1 MNNILTDIE
10 QQTLRQLVD
19 EAHKIVLTCHTN
31 PDGDAMGSLTA
42 MMSVLLRRGHDVVAV
57 APERWPDNLGWLPL
71 ADKVMIYQKNE
82 EAVKAAMADAD
93 LLIML
98 DHGQLSRMNELGD
111 AVAEVKAPRIIID
124 HHPNPDE
131 SLAKVVICQPTF
143 CAAGEVLYRVL
154 SELGWAEDLTHDEAV
169 SIYAAMMTD
178 TGGFTFNSTRSE
190 VYHIIAELLEKGIDK
205 DRIYRNVYYTASAD
219 RYRLLGYLLYVKMEI
234 MHEYHAAIM
243 SLTNDERKLFKI
255 KNGET
260 DGMVN
265 QPLMIDGMKLSIFL
279 REDTEKK
286 GTIRMSLRS
295 VDDFPT
301 NEMSA
306 KFFNGGG
313 HRNASG
319 GRLECTMDEAIERVR
334 QAIKSYGDLLK
345 NK

>member
-234 MHEYHAAIM
+234 IHEYHAAIM

-334 QAIKSYGDLLK
+334 QAIKAYGDLLK
-345 NK
+345 K

>member
-1 MNNILTDIE
+1 MLDGS
-10 QQTLRQLVD
+10 
-19 EAHKIVLTCHTN
+19 HKIVLTCHTN

-42 MMSVLLRRGHDVVAV
+42 MLSVLVRRGKEVVAV
-57 APERWPDNLGWLPL
+57 APERWPDNLNWLPMT
-71 ADKVMIYQKNE
+71 DRVMTYQKNE
-82 EAVKAAMADAD
+82 ERVKAAMADAD

-131 SLAKVVICQPTF
+131 SLAQVVVCQPAL

-154 SELGWAEDLTHDEAV
+154 SELGWTADLTHDEAV

-190 VYHIIAELLEKGIDK
+190 VYHIIAELLDKGIDK

-234 MHEYHAAIM
+234 MHEYHAAII
-243 SLTNDERKLFKI
+243 SLTNEERKMFKI

-279 REDTEKK
+279 REDTEKR

-306 KFFNGGG
+306 RFFNGGG

-319 GRLECTMDEAIERVR
+319 GRLECSMDEAIERVHE
-334 QAIKSYGDLLK
+334 AIKAFSDLLK
-345 NK
+345 K

>member
-1 MNNILTDIE
+1 MNNILSE
-10 QQTLRQLVD
+10 EELQCLRELVD
-19 EAHKIVLTCHTN
+19 GSHKIVLTCHTN
-31 PDGDAMGSLTA
+31 PDGDAIGSLTA
-42 MMSVLLRRGHDVVAV
+42 MMGVLQRRGHEVVAV
-57 APERWPDNLGWLPL
+57 APERWPDNLEWLPL
-71 ADKVMIYQKNE
+71 TSQIMVYQKNE
-82 EAVKAAMADAD
+82 EAVRTAMTDAD

-98 DHGQLSRMNELGD
+98 DHGQLSRMNDLGD
-111 AVAEVKAPRIIID
+111 AVAQVAAPRIIID
-124 HHPNPDE
+124 HHPNPDT
-131 SLAKVVICQPTF
+131 SLAKVVVCQPSF
-143 CAAGEVLYRVL
+143 CAAGEVLYHL
-154 SELGWAEDLTHDEAV
+154 FDQLGWAEELTHDEAV

-190 VYHIIAELLEKGIDK
+190 VYHIIANLLDKGIDK

-234 MHEYHAAIM
+234 MHEYHASII
-243 SLTNDERKLFKI
+243 SFTNEERKMFKI

-265 QPLMIDGMKLSIFL
+265 HPLMIEGMKLSIFL

-286 GTIRMSLRS
+286 GVIRLSLRS

-306 KFFNGGG
+306 MFFNGGG

-319 GRLECTMDEAIERVR
+319 GRLECSMDEAIERVR
-334 QAIKSYGDLLK
+334 AAIKHFGDKLK
-345 NK
+345 

>member
-1 MNNILTDIE
+1 MVKMLTE
-10 QQTLRQLVD
+10 TELQTLQQLLND
-19 EAHKIVLTCHTN
+19 AHKIVLTCHTN

-42 MMSVLLRRGHDVVAV
+42 MMSVLLRHGHDVVAV
-57 APERWPDNLGWLPL
+57 APERWPDNLNWLPMT
-71 ADKVMIYQKNE
+71 DKVLIYQKNE
-82 EAVKAAMADAD
+82 DKVKAAMADVD
-93 LLIML
+93 LVIML

-124 HHPNPDE
+124 HHPNPDS
-131 SLAKVVICQPTF
+131 SLAELVVCQPTF
-143 CAAGEVLYRVL
+143 CAAGEVLYRL
-154 SELGWAEDLTHDEAV
+154 LAELGWAEDLTHDEAV

-190 VYHIIAELLEKGIDK
+190 VYRIIAELLDKGIDK

-279 REDTEKK
+279 REDTEKR

-306 KFFNGGG
+306 RFFNGGG

-319 GRLECTMDEAIERVR
+319 GRLECSMDEAIERVH
-334 QAIKSYGDLLK
+334 QAIKAYGDLLK
-345 NK
+345 K

>member
-1 MNNILTDIE
+1 MTEI
-10 QQTLRQLVD
+10 QLQELQRLLD
-19 EAHKIVLTCHTN
+19 GSHKIVLTCHAN

-42 MMSVLLRRGHDVVAV
+42 MLSVLQRRGHEVVAV
-57 APERWPDNLGWLPL
+57 APERWPDNLKWLPL
-71 ADKVMIYQKNE
+71 ADQVLPYQKNE

-93 LLIML
+93 LVIML
-98 DHGQLSRMNELGD
+98 DHAHLSRMNELGD

-124 HHPNPDE
+124 HHPNPDTE
-131 SLAKVVICQPTF
+131 LADLVVCKPEY

-154 SELGWAEDLTHDEAV
+154 ADLGWAADITKEEAV
-169 SIYAAMMTD
+169 CIYAAMMTD

-190 VYHIIAELLEKGIDK
+190 IYYIIAELLDKGIDK

-234 MHEYHAAIM
+234 MHEFHVAII
-243 SLTNDERKLFKI
+243 SLSNDERKLFKI

-260 DGMVN
+260 DGIVN
-265 QPLMIDGMKLSIFL
+265 QPLMIEGMKLSIFL
-279 REDTEKK
+279 REDTEKR

-306 KFFNGGG
+306 RFFNGGG

-319 GRLECTMDEAIERVR
+319 GRLECSMDEAIERVHE
-334 QAIKSYGDLLK
+334 AVKAYGDLLRK
-345 NK
+345 

>member
-1 MNNILTDIE
+1 MLTDTQLQTVE
-10 QQTLRQLVD
+10 QLID
-19 EAHKIVLTCHTN
+19 GAHKIVLTCHTN
-31 PDGDAMGSLTA
+31 PDGDAMGTLTA
-42 MMSVLLRRGHDVVAV
+42 LMGVLVRRGHEVVAV
-57 APERWPDNLGWLPL
+57 APERWPDNLSWLPMT
-71 ADKVMIYQKNE
+71 DQVMVYQKNE
-82 EAVKAAMADAD
+82 EKVKEAMADAD
-93 LLIML
+93 LLVML

-131 SLAKVVICQPTF
+131 SLAQVVVCQPAM
-143 CAAGEVLYRVL
+143 CAAGEVLFNVL
-154 SELGWAEDLTHDEAV
+154 AKLGWTDDLTHDEAV
-169 SIYAAMMTD
+169 SIYTAMMTD

-190 VYHIIAELLEKGIDK
+190 VYRIIAELLGKGIDK

-234 MHEYHAAIM
+234 MHEYHAAII
-243 SLTNDERKLFKI
+243 SLSNEERKMFKI

-265 QPLMIDGMKLSIFL
+265 QPLMIEGMKLSIFL
-279 REDTEKK
+279 REDTEKR

-319 GRLECTMDEAIERVR
+319 GRLECSMDEAIERVR
-334 QAIKSYGDLLK
+334 QAIKAYGNLLK
-345 NK
+345 K